1 MLFSTADTA
10 GSADRFSNTPLLVVS
25 FSQNLNATGPKHN
38 SKLINKLKT
47 FI

>member
-10 GSADRFSNTPLLVVS
+10 GSADRFLNTPLFVVS
-25 FSQNLNATGPKHN
+25 FSQNLNAAGPKHN
-38 SKLINKLKT
+38 LKLINKLKM